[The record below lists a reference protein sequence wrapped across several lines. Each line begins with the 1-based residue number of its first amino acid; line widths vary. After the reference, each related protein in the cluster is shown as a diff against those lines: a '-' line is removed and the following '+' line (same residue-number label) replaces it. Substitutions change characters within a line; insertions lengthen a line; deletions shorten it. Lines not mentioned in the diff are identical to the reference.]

1 MGWGTQFNVDMYLS
15 RVDIKTVDEA
25 NEAIKDCEGILNLYE
40 QELLILASLNN
51 APNKDRTLEDIVFD
65 IRTKVSEAV
74 EGIKEEMTNLVN
86 LEILR
91 NYLEEGGKVE
101 VV

>member
-1 MGWGTQFNVDMYLS
+1 MGWGTQFKTDMYLS

-25 NEAIKDCEGILNLYE
+25 NEAIKDCERILNLYE

-51 APNKDRTLEDIVFD
+51 TPDKDRTLEDIVFD

-91 NYLEEGGKVE
+91 NYLEDGGKVE